1 MCDPST
7 VCLEHLQA
15 CGLVKW
21 VAVWFG
27 WLLNWGRRWLM
38 REHALITDQ
47 CLTRHCDHMW
57 AHTHTFNFWGQAC
70 SFSSQS
76 PSLWGKNHHPCG
88 EVFWNFPPPARSR
101 LPGVKML
108 WSSWDIVCLQIQF
121 SQSFI
126 RLSQA
131 VVGGGCTTPTTCPNV
146 HKTTSNV
153 KSSRWCI
160 CNPNVPAEYIGWTDR
175 NG

>member
-1 MCDPST
+1 MGWGPVDWVGRVLPEPKFEKKCTSFFEIFGFERPLLRYLLKT
-7 VCLEHLQA
+7 VLHCKDSGIWLNAITQVRDSFYAFSFFPLFF
-15 CGLVKW
+15 VRTITI
-21 VAVWFG
+21 AVV
-27 WLLNWGRRWLM
+27 
-38 REHALITDQ
+38 
-47 CLTRHCDHMW
+47 
-57 AHTHTFNFWGQAC
+57 NFWKV
-70 SFSSQS
+70 SSS
-76 PSLWGKNHHPCG
+76 
-88 EVFWNFPPPARSR
+88 ARR
-101 LPGVKML
+101 LAGVKML

-146 HKTTSNV
+146 HKTTSNI
-153 KSSRWCI
+153 KSSKWCI

>member
-1 MCDPST
+1 MRDPST

-131 VVGGGCTTPTTCPNV
+131 VVGWVQGI
-146 HKTTSNV
+146 HKQCSCRYKYKYKYEDKCKYEHNY
-153 KSSRWCI
+153 KASDPI
-160 CNPNVPAEYIGWTDR
+160 
-175 NG
+175 

>member
-1 MCDPST
+1 MRDPST

-101 LPGVKML
+101 LLGVKML

-131 VVGGGCTTPTTCPNV
+131 VVGRGPYTNNFHQLAQNWKPASTTLTRQRHPLIHPDVDTKDT
-146 HKTTSNV
+146 
-153 KSSRWCI
+153 W
-160 CNPNVPAEYIGWTDR
+160 
-175 NG
+175 

>member
-1 MCDPST
+1 MADERARSDHWSMPD
-7 VCLEHLQA
+7 A
-15 CGLVKW
+15 
-21 VAVWFG
+21 
-27 WLLNWGRRWLM
+27 
-38 REHALITDQ
+38 ALWSYVGT
-47 CLTRHCDHMW
+47 
-57 AHTHTFNFWGQAC
+57 HTHTFNFWGQAC

-101 LPGVKML
+101 LLGVKML

-131 VVGGGCTTPTTCPNV
+131 VVGRGMYYTNNLSQRAQNHIKRKITKMMYLQHKCSCGV
-146 HKTTSNV
+146 HWLNWQKWIVWLNSGMST
-153 KSSRWCI
+153 I
-160 CNPNVPAEYIGWTDR
+160 LIDR
-175 NG
+175 LSK